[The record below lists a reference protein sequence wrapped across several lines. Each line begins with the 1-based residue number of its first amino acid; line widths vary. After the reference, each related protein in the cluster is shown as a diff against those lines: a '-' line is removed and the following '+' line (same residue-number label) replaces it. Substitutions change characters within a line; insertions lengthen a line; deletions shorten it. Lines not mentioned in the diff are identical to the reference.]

1 MKRIDGYIFKT
12 VTLTTLVA
20 LLVML
25 CLDVFFNV
33 LREIENL
40 GEGSYGLVAIAQY
53 LLLTL
58 PRRIYEVLPMALLV
72 GGLLGMG
79 ALAASS
85 ELVVMRSAGVS
96 VLRLVYAALKAGL
109 VLSLIGL
116 LLGEFVA
123 PQTERYA
130 QTLRAEARGK
140 PVALGEGDGF
150 WARDGAYFINV
161 RGVEPGLRLAD
172 IYIYEVDERS
182 DLHSVARAEA
192 ARYDEGRWVLEGITR
207 SRLEPEQVRTES
219 ATAIAWESVI
229 TPAMLEVLATQPED
243 LSLRD
248 LGAFITY
255 LRDNRLN
262 AETYEL
268 TFWSK
273 AIAPLTNLAM
283 LFIAMPFVFGPQ
295 RKTGAGQRLLIGVL
309 LGLAF
314 YLANRMLGN
323 TVLLYGLPPWLGAS
337 LPTLTFFLAGGYALH
352 RVR

>member
-1 MKRIDGYIFKT
+1 MKRIDGYIFRT
-12 VTLTTLVA
+12 VTLTALVA

-25 CLDVFFNV
+25 CLDVFFNI
-33 LREIENL
+33 LREIEHL
-40 GEGSYGLVAIAQY
+40 GEGSYGLLTIAQF

-79 ALAASS
+79 ALATSS
-85 ELVVMRSAGVS
+85 ELVVMRAAGVS

-123 PQTERYA
+123 PYTERLA
-130 QTLRAEARGK
+130 QTLRADARDK
-140 PVALGEGDGF
+140 PVTIGDGDGF

-161 RGVEPGLRLAD
+161 RGVEPGMRLAD
-172 IYIYEVDERS
+172 IYVYEVDERS
-182 DLHSVARAEA
+182 DLRSIARAEGA
-192 ARYDEGRWVLEGITR
+192 HYVQGRWVLEGVSR
-207 SRLEPEQVRTES
+207 SRIDPEQVQADS
-219 ATAIAWESVI
+219 MMAVSWESVI
-229 TPAMLEVLATQPED
+229 TPEMLDVLATKPED

-255 LRDNRLN
+255 LQDNRLN

-268 TFWSK
+268 TFWNK
-273 AIAPLTNLAM
+273 AIGPLTNLAM
-283 LFIAMPFVFGPQ
+283 LFIGMPFVFGSQ
-295 RKTGAGQRLLIGVL
+295 RRTGAGQRLLIGVL

-337 LPTLTFFLAGGYALH
+337 LPTLVFFVAGGYALH